1 MLRNLLA
8 GLIVCV
14 GAQLLLP
21 PIFIDQ
27 FTKQPGDQRAL
38 QFFGPA
44 AAAEL
49 SEIQARG
56 YLIVGVK
63 TNRLPLGFIDET
75 GEISGFEIDIAR
87 RLAETLLGD
96 ATAVEFVPL
105 RNVDRLNAVLEGRVD
120 IAIAAITLTEPR
132 RRLVDFSDPY
142 YLDGTAFVV
151 GDTVQTLQD
160 LRTRRIALLN
170 RSSTVAHVRYL
181 LPGAE
186 LIGVD
191 TYSEGQALLQ
201 NGSVDAYAGDA
212 SVLTGWVNTQGPL
225 TGYSLL
231 PNIISAEP
239 LAIAIPKGGQHDEL
253 QAAINRSIRR
263 GYAEEW
269 LQERARFW
277 ELPSGVLPSLLA
289 PADAESTTETSE

>member
-1 MLRNLLA
+1 M
-8 GLIVCV
+8 
-14 GAQLLLP
+14 P

-38 QFFGPA
+38 QFFAPA

-201 NGSVDAYAGDA
+201 NGSVDA
-212 SVLTGWVNTQGPL
+212 
-225 TGYSLL
+225 
-231 PNIISAEP
+231 
-239 LAIAIPKGGQHDEL
+239 
-253 QAAINRSIRR
+253 
-263 GYAEEW
+263 
-269 LQERARFW
+269 
-277 ELPSGVLPSLLA
+277 
-289 PADAESTTETSE
+289 

>member
-8 GLIVCV
+8 GLIVCG

-38 QFFGPA
+38 QFFAPA

-56 YLIVGVK
+56 YLIVGIK

-87 RLAETLLGD
+87 RLAEALLGD

-120 IAIAAITLTEPR
+120 R
-132 RRLVDFSDPY
+132 KS
-142 YLDGTAFVV
+142 VV
-151 GDTVQTLQD
+151 
-160 LRTRRIALLN
+160 
-170 RSSTVAHVRYL
+170 
-181 LPGAE
+181 
-186 LIGVD
+186 
-191 TYSEGQALLQ
+191 
-201 NGSVDAYAGDA
+201 
-212 SVLTGWVNTQGPL
+212 
-225 TGYSLL
+225 
-231 PNIISAEP
+231 
-239 LAIAIPKGGQHDEL
+239 
-253 QAAINRSIRR
+253 
-263 GYAEEW
+263 
-269 LQERARFW
+269 
-277 ELPSGVLPSLLA
+277 
-289 PADAESTTETSE
+289 